1 MAPFPN
7 ADAGSVLSRLLLFWI
22 HPILRE
28 GWKGTLDP
36 DEMAPLIPA
45 AMDCA
50 DVTRAKAEWAAQEKD
65 PKTASIGR
73 AFTELCRAYMVPGV
87 AVMVV
92 QGLMSTVL
100 RPISL
105 GWLIRTIEAQRDG
118 TTSAGEA
125 VAATSLFA
133 AVSFGDNWLKVIGY
147 QRVNVDSAATFNAAA
162 TSLIFDKMMRVAQSG
177 EGARTTDSI
186 ANLV

>member
-50 DVTRAKAEWAAQEKD
+50 DVTRRAKAEWAAQEKD
-65 PKTASIGR
+65 PTTASIGR
-73 AFTELCRAYMVPGV
+73 AK
-87 AVMVV
+87 
-92 QGLMSTVL
+92 
-100 RPISL
+100 
-105 GWLIRTIEAQRDG
+105 W
-118 TTSAGEA
+118 
-125 VAATSLFA
+125 
-133 AVSFGDNWLKVIGY
+133 
-147 QRVNVDSAATFNAAA
+147 AAA
-162 TSLIFDKMMRVAQSG
+162 PCSLVPAQPSRQRPAPCMHG
-177 EGARTTDSI
+177 RAP
-186 ANLV
+186 